1 MVKKVG
7 QRRFLLKCGYTE
19 EQLDHMAPGT
29 AHNIISEIEKANRAR
44 RDTEQCAKQEADEKA
59 EVETLREALEYFVG
73 MHGFTLQRYKDED
86 DGTVEYSC
94 NGYVVDE
101 DTMKVL
107 VQAKKLIGWWE

>member
-19 EQLDHMAPGT
+19 EQLNHMAPGT
-29 AHNIISEIEKANRAR
+29 AHNIIGEIEKANRAR
-44 RDTEQCAKQEADEKA
+44 REVDQRSKQEAEEKA
-59 EVETLREALEYFVG
+59 EVETLREALEYFAG
-73 MHGFTLQRYKDED
+73 MHGFTLQRYTDED
-86 DGTVEYSC
+86 DGIVEYSC